1 MIGNFISFVIGVFIG
16 ILLAALLSANR
27 DRSFD
32 EPTE

>member
-16 ILLAALLSANR
+16 ILLVALLSANR